1 MVVAINLTAI
11 ILSSLALL
19 ISLAALASVIG
30 QKISTHRIEWRP
42 LTTEA
47 IKDEVLEEQDNVE
60 EQDAEILS
68 KAYTMQRSSKKSKPD
83 QDPLDDILKSH
94 NF

>member
-1 MVVAINLTAI
+1 MTHLIIPTLIVSILAIGASFVSIVLVLAQRW
-11 ILSSLALL
+11 SSH
-19 ISLAALASVIG
+19 
-30 QKISTHRIEWRP
+30 KIEWRP
-42 LTTEA
+42 LTTE
-47 IKDEVLEEQDNVE
+47 KLEDIADKEQEEIE

-68 KAYTMQRSSKKSKPD
+68 KAYTMQRKSKKSKPD

>member
-11 ILSSLALL
+11 ILSSVAL
-19 ISLAALASVIG
+19 IVAIASLAMTIG
-30 QKISTHRIEWRP
+30 QKLSTHRIEWKP
-42 LTTEA
+42 LNLDTIEDEVEKEEEDVSE
-47 IKDEVLEEQDNVE
+47 KDE
-60 EQDAEILS
+60 EILN
-68 KAYTMQRSSKKSKPD
+68 KAYTMQRSSKKNKPD

>member
-1 MVVAINLTAI
+1 MTHLIIPTLIISAIALVAAIVAI
-11 ILSSLALL
+11 ILVLAQRWSSH
-19 ISLAALASVIG
+19 
-30 QKISTHRIEWRP
+30 KIEWRP
-42 LTTEA
+42 LITE
-47 IKDEVLEEQDNVE
+47 KLEDIADKEQDDIE

>member
-1 MVVAINLTAI
+1 MVNLIIPTLLVSAVAFVTSIAAI
-11 ILSSLALL
+11 VLVLA
-19 ISLAALASVIG
+19 
-30 QKISTHRIEWRP
+30 QKWSTHKIEWRP
-42 LTTEA
+42 LVAEA
-47 IKDEVLEEQDNVE
+47 IKDEILEEQDNVE

-68 KAYTMQRSSKKSKPD
+68 KAYIMQRSSKKSKPD